1 MELEEMY
8 QAYSRKVYGYLLS
21 LCGRPDLAEDLMQD
35 TFLKAAQKI
44 DSFHGESSL
53 STWLCAIAKRLW
65 LDDLRKNKRQAE
77 EEPEKLLTGYLD
89 EKRDLR
95 LFQYLHEIEDPFR
108 EVILLRTFAALSF
121 KEIGEIFSKSENWAR
136 VTFFRGKEKLGK
148 AAKKHDESE

>member
-1 MELEEMY
+1 MY

-53 STWLCAIAKRLW
+53 STWLCTIAKRLW